1 MTNIFLLLFIDELVG
16 FGMIDEKTLL
26 EHGYVEYR
34 KSPFESENVEKV
46 YQKCFWDNHGRK
58 YFLDVKKWE
67 DFKHPHTGKKFPGGY
82 EFETQLYEKG
92 SHNPVN
98 LLFLSG
104 WSLDAVE
111 AFVAK
116 MFDADLLDYYENY

>member
-82 EFETQLYEKG
+82 EFETQLCQ
-92 SHNPVN
+92 
-98 LLFLSG
+98 
-104 WSLDAVE
+104 
-111 AFVAK
+111 
-116 MFDADLLDYYENY
+116 